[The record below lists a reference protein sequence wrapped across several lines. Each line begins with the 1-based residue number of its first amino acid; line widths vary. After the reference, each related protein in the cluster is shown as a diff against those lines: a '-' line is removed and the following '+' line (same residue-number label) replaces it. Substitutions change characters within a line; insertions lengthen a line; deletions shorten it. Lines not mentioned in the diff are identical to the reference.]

1 MQVILWMLGF
11 VALIGFLV
19 LLKSKM
25 HLSFSIRVLIALLLG
40 AAFGLALF
48 FLAEKTVNQEV
59 RRWVSLVGFGYVDL
73 LRMLIIPLVPT
84 SIIAGLIKLS
94 NTSELKQMGVR
105 TIGIFLFTATVAGI
119 IGLLVGNIF
128 SVGTGMAIG
137 DLAAREASTVTNLFA
152 QFRNFIPSNFV
163 KSAAETNMIPLVVFS
178 IFIGVSAIM
187 VKTKKPEAVKPFQD
201 ILESFLQIVMQ
212 LTKIVLKLTP
222 YGVLGLTTY
231 WLSSTGMSA
240 LLSLGI
246 FVVAMVV
253 ACLVQ
258 LGVVYGGLL
267 TSVAKVN
274 PIRFYRAA
282 SPALLLAFSSRSSL
296 GSLTMTISTMTDRL
310 KVNSRV
316 ANFVGPLGAVM
327 NMDACGGI
335 FPAMVAVFAANAFGI
350 DLSLSQYVLIVIVSV
365 LASLGSA
372 AVPMGA
378 TAFTVITLTTVGLP
392 VEAVGLVAGVD
403 FIVDM
408 FRTMTNVAGDMTTSV
423 LVANSLDE
431 FDREAFNTQDFK
443 AIV

>member
-137 DLAAREASTVTNLFA
+137 DLAAREASTVTNLFS

-201 ILESFLQIVMQ
+201 ILESF
-212 LTKIVLKLTP
+212 
-222 YGVLGLTTY
+222 
-231 WLSSTGMSA
+231 
-240 LLSLGI
+240 
-246 FVVAMVV
+246 
-253 ACLVQ
+253 
-258 LGVVYGGLL
+258 
-267 TSVAKVN
+267 
-274 PIRFYRAA
+274 
-282 SPALLLAFSSRSSL
+282 
-296 GSLTMTISTMTDRL
+296 
-310 KVNSRV
+310 
-316 ANFVGPLGAVM
+316 
-327 NMDACGGI
+327 
-335 FPAMVAVFAANAFGI
+335 
-350 DLSLSQYVLIVIVSV
+350 
-365 LASLGSA
+365 
-372 AVPMGA
+372 
-378 TAFTVITLTTVGLP
+378 
-392 VEAVGLVAGVD
+392 
-403 FIVDM
+403 
-408 FRTMTNVAGDMTTSV
+408 
-423 LVANSLDE
+423 
-431 FDREAFNTQDFK
+431 
-443 AIV
+443 